1 LRHRQHATGGTG
13 GNGGATE
20 WMWYMQPMNDVH
32 LGTFDLNL
40 LLALDALT
48 ERSVMRAS
56 ARIGITQSAASH
68 ALARLRKLTG
78 G

>member
-1 LRHRQHATGGTG
+1 MR
-13 GNGGATE
+13 
-20 WMWYMQPMNDVH
+20 PMNDVH

-40 LLALDALT
+40 LLALDALLT
-48 ERSVMRAS
+48 ERSVTRAS

-78 G
+78 DELLVRGRDGMVPTAPS